1 MVRIGSLNDAM
12 WFRNYLCALSLL
24 LGMHA
29 SAEAAFDEPAS
40 CTTLPALTGVVTSTS
55 GSCAT
60 ANGTVGLVK
69 ISNQTV
75 SAGASI
81 AFTGL
86 ATYTNYQLA
95 CTGVF
100 PATNATTVNLQ
111 VGEGGTP
118 TWETSSYFYGRI
130 GIASN
135 SSTVNGVVSE
145 SASGVL
151 VVSGNTNTVAASVSF
166 VATIMNVTSTNT
178 TKMVTFMANEFDV
191 HVFPLFGGGAYTGD
205 NNAITAVRIIAA
217 SGNISGNCTLYG
229 MLP

>member
-1 MVRIGSLNDAM
+1 M
-12 WFRNYLCALSLL
+12 WFRNFLYAMALM
-24 LGMHA
+24 LGIHS
-29 SAEAAFDEPAS
+29 SAKAAFDEPAG

-69 ISNQTV
+69 IGNQTV

-86 ATYTNYQLA
+86 ATYTNYQLV

-100 PATNATTVNLQ
+100 PATNATTINIQ

-118 TWETSSYFYGRI
+118 TWETSSYFYARI
-130 GIASN
+130 TI
-135 SSTVNGVVSE
+135 SSQGTTVSGNVSE
-145 SASGVL
+145 ASAGVL
-151 VVSGNTNTVAASVSF
+151 VVTGNTNTIAASASF
-166 VATIMNVTSTNT
+166 VAYIMNATSTNT
-178 TKMVTFMANEFDV
+178 TKMINLQVNELDG
-191 HVFPLFGGGAYTGD
+191 HVFPSYGGGAYTGD
-205 NNAITAVRIIAA
+205 TNAITAVRVIAA
-217 SGNISGNCTLYG
+217 TGNISGNCTLYG